1 MSFRVKFYT
10 VGKKKNS
17 TYKPD
22 ESAQSRD
29 FDCSIKENTSIIE
42 PVLIIQYNDMTA
54 TPFGLN
60 YCYIPS
66 FKRYYWVKDWRNDN
80 ALWYA
85 ELKVDVLATYKE
97 IIEKYNYY
105 ILRASTASDGD
116 IIDSL
121 YPMKPKI
128 HRSVQTAGYLWQL
141 EQSFDK
147 VGTYVVGIVNKTGIS
162 NFYGFN
168 PAQFK
173 KFASAVFSD
182 IKWMDF
188 GSDITDGIAKMVM
201 NPAQYITSVRWYPFG
216 LSGTNMVG
224 VTIGWWGVELP
235 SGLVKLDSDYSKDFT
250 LDVIPSSHP
259 QISRGDYLNCYPY
272 RTIRLY
278 TPPFG
283 FMEIDSSKV
292 RAGDTIRNKVYVDY
306 RTGVA
311 NWTASILKK
320 DGAREDAT
328 YILGSVYGKIGFDV
342 AVSDIKTDYASAIG
356 TALGATSAGFSGN
369 FIGASVGIGNAVAKT
384 LSPEVSQKG
393 LQGSTIGQY
402 SPIRCFVESR
412 LITNEDNADNGRPL
426 CKNNTFVT
434 LGNGYYVV
442 ENGSTPLK
450 GAFDSEIDEVK
461 NFLESGVYYA

>member
-1 MSFRVKFYT
+1 MSFTVKFYT

-22 ESAQSRD
+22 EDAQSRD
-29 FDCSIKENTSIIE
+29 FDCAIKENTSIIE
-42 PVLIIQYNDMTA
+42 PILIIQYNDLTA

-66 FKRYYWVKDWRNDN
+66 FKRYYWVKNWRNDN

-97 IIEKYNYY
+97 TISSHNYY

-116 IIDSL
+116 IIDNL

-128 HRSVQTAGYLWQL
+128 HRSIKTAGYLWKL

-147 VGTYVVGIVNKTGIS
+147 TGTYVVGIINKTGIS

-188 GSDITDGIAKMVM
+188 GTDITDGIAKMVM

-216 LSGTNMVG
+216 ITGTDMVG
-224 VTIGWWGVELP
+224 VTIGWWGLELP
-235 SGLVKLDSDYSKDFT
+235 SGLLKLDSDYSKDFT
-250 LDVIPSSHP
+250 LDVVPSSHP

-292 RAGDTIRNKVYVDY
+292 RAGDTVRNKVYVDY
-306 RTGVA
+306 RTGIA
-311 NWTASILKK
+311 NWTASILQEN
-320 DGAREDAT
+320 DST

-342 AVSDIKTDYASAIG
+342 AVSDIKTDYASALSSAI
-356 TALGATSAGFSGN
+356 GATSAGLSGN
-369 FIGASVGIGNAVAKT
+369 FIGAGIGLGNAISKT
-384 LSPEVSQKG
+384 LSPEVTQKG
-393 LQGSTIGQY
+393 MQGSTIGQI
-402 SPIRCFVESR
+402 SPMRCFVESR

-426 CKNNTFVT
+426 CKNNTFAT

>member
-121 YPMKPKI
+121 YPMKPQT
-128 HRSVQTAGYLWQL
+128 HRSIKTLGYFWQL
-141 EQSFDK
+141 EQNFNLA
-147 VGTYVVGIVNKTGIS
+147 GTYVVGIVNKNGIS

-168 PAQFK
+168 PAQFQ

-188 GSDITDGIAKMVM
+188 GNDISDGIAKMVM

-216 LSGTNMVG
+216 ITGTDMVG
-224 VTIGWWGVELP
+224 VTIGWWGVDLP
-235 SGLVKLDSDYSKDFT
+235 SGLKKLDSDYYKEFSIDAVP
-250 LDVIPSSHP
+250 DSHP
-259 QISRGDYLNCYPY
+259 QIARGNFLNCYPY
-272 RTIRLY
+272 RTIKFY

-283 FMEIDSSKV
+283 FMELDASKV
-292 RAGDTIRNKVYVDY
+292 RKRETIRYKIYVDY
-306 RTGVA
+306 RTGIS
-311 NWTASILKK
+311 NWTASV
-320 DGAREDAT
+320 ARENDST
-328 YILGSVYGKIGFDV
+328 YIIGSVYGKVGFDV
-342 AVSDIKTDYASAIG
+342 SVSDIKTDYASSIG
-356 TALGATSAGFSGN
+356 TALGATSAGLSGN
-369 FIGASVGIGNAVAKT
+369 FIGAGIGISNAVLKT

-393 LQGSTIGQY
+393 MQGSTIGQ
-402 SPIRCFVESR
+402 SAPLRCFVESR
-412 LITNEDNADNGRPL
+412 LITDEDNADNGRPL
-426 CKNNTFVT
+426 CKNNTFAT
-434 LGNGYYVV
+434 LGEGYYIV

-450 GAFDSEIDEVK
+450 GAFESEIDEVK
-461 NFLESGVYYA
+461 NFLEGGIYYA